1 VPTGLYLQHKKVYLK
16 KLLFF
21 LLVPTVILTV
31 TSCTKNGVF
40 EKSQTLPA
48 HAWAATNHLSFNFLI
63 KDTAAYYNVYVVL
76 AHTDAYHYNN
86 IYLNITTIAA
96 GDTAIGR
103 QKSFQLANNSY
114 GWLGTSID
122 DIIEHRILLNDKG
135 PLRLKKG
142 SYTVML
148 AQAMREDPLAEIISA
163 GVRVEKVI
171 Q

>member
-1 VPTGLYLQHKKVYLK
+1 MK

-21 LLVPTVILTV
+21 LLVTTVILTV
-31 TSCTKNGVF
+31 TGCTKNGVF

-48 HAWAATNHLSFNFLI
+48 HAWASANRLSFNFLI
-63 KDTAAYYNVYVVL
+63 QDTTAYYNVYVVL

-135 PLRLKKG
+135 PLKLKKG
-142 SYTVML
+142 AYAVML